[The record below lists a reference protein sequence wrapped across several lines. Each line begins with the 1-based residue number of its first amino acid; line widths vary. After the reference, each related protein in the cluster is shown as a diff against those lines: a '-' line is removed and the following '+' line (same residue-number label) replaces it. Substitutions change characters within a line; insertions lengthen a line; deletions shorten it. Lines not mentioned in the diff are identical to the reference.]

1 VLEDSNLREVEVN
14 FELQSLVT
22 SNVEDMGLL
31 IVRLFERQRAF
42 GNLCESLH
50 GQRITRNVSE
60 DYLTSVRGVDEEL

>member
-1 VLEDSNLREVEVN
+1 MLEDSYLGKVEVN

-22 SNVEDMGLL
+22 SNVEDMRLL

-42 GNLCESLH
+42 GYLSESLDS
-50 GQRITRNVSE
+50 QRITRNVSE